1 MKKHRYRE
9 KKNSKNAR
17 CLISGKLLNGRE
29 AVSLKNIDVYMEK
42 QVVTR
47 EKLITARI
55 IAREER
61 EKRK

>member
-1 MKKHRYRE
+1 MN
-9 KKNSKNAR
+9 KNKYKQRKNNKNAR
-17 CLISGKLLNGRE
+17 CLISGQLLNGRE

-47 EKLITARI
+47 EKLIVARK